1 MTRLLQILLIALL
14 FAAPPAP
21 ASLQQQEGGPFDAAR
36 QLVAAGKIEEAK
48 TAAQTALASHPFS
61 TEGYRLMHRIAKL
74 EDDSDGQLHWGK
86 WIYWADKYAGKS
98 EKQLETLLPLF
109 EGQWEGWN
117 RDDLILE
124 TWEESLD
131 EAAKKAASKKQY
143 RLAGHL
149 MDRLMKLNVGDK
161 KLDKAYS
168 KLADKAGQQLSG
180 GAFTAA
186 SIRRKSA
193 DWLDKEN
200 KKHEHWQEPFKRKTR
215 HYDIYTNVSWQFAE
229 TISSAMDEVNEFYRS
244 IYDYKKKA
252 RATIHVMRKR
262 SDFDKM
268 ALKVLGRPMPSR
280 GVGGYWVAAIKTV
293 VAYDRA
299 YDEEGYTQEALWE
312 TLFHEA
318 SHQFMTLLTK
328 GRHVPPTWLNEGTA
342 CYFEGCQIKSDGT
355 IVKNAP
361 ALQRLR
367 SWYHLDNSPRRH
379 SLEELIAHDRNL
391 GADSSGSLSYEGEFY
406 PYGWALVYF
415 LLNYEE
421 NDRRVYGVAVTD
433 DGKVRED
440 YKAVRKAGKL
450 VYREAY
456 GKYLAH
462 FAERGCKGD
471 KYYALEM
478 AKKFFVEEIGDP
490 DVPDWDA
497 FEKRWRKYCT
507 SLYHEE
513 QAGSEFADVD
523 QARARGYMLAED
535 FERARIA
542 AEFADRKRP
551 NDPETYRLLALAYA
565 GEGRE
570 PDGVFWMVR
579 HWEKVWPAGKQ
590 DEATAAEQWLAENG
604 GKDVLKLYIEPT
616 KAAVKDLL
624 TACDDAISAENPLA
638 AVLFAVHGAE
648 VLGMDHHQLVKHIGL
663 GLEEGEESTL
673 ELSGR
678 DLRMWQRAFERGEDG
693 NRQHLAPGVKVD
705 VVRYEEDGLFMNN
718 PEGEGFPGRE
728 TVSRRSLESLQA
740 PYEIRGAVQTDGG
753 AGILYLGRDFG
764 GRARASIFFNHDQ
777 DGSPTVEICRVDQQL
792 NVDAGRAIPMNT
804 VFLGYKLEQSEK
816 IHFHLKVKKGEED
829 STLSANEGVDL
840 PLDVKDLPE
849 RRLTGGIA
857 LTCVDGAIALWSNI
871 EVRPNRPFWPVP

>member
-1 MTRLLQILLIALL
+1 MTRLLQIALIALL
-14 FAAPPAP
+14 FAAAPAP
-21 ASLQQQEGGPFDAAR
+21 ATFQQEGGPFAEAYKLIAAGNVDEGKDAAN
-36 QLVAAGKIEEAK
+36 
-48 TAAQTALASHPFS
+48 TALASHPFS
-61 TEGYRLMHRIAKL
+61 TEGYRLMHKIAKL
-74 EDDSDGQLHWGK
+74 EDDLAGQLQWAK

-98 EKQLETLLPLF
+98 SKHMETLLPLF

-117 RDDLILE
+117 RDELILE
-124 TWEESLD
+124 TWEESMD
-131 EAAKKAASKKQY
+131 EAAKKAAAKKQY

-149 MDRLMKLNVGDK
+149 MDRLMELNAGDK
-161 KLDKAYS
+161 KLEKAYE

-186 SIRRKSA
+186 SIRRKSST
-193 DWLDKEN
+193 WLDKEN
-200 KKHEHWQEPFKRKTR
+200 KKHEHWQNPFERKTR

-229 TISSAMDEVNEFYRS
+229 TIASAMDEVNEFYRS
-244 IYDYKKKA
+244 IYDYKKRA
-252 RATIHVMRKR
+252 RATLHVMRKR

-280 GVGGYWVAAIKTV
+280 GVGGYWVATLKTV

-299 YDEEGYTQEALWE
+299 YDEEGFTQDALWN

-328 GRHVPPTWLNEGTA
+328 GRHIPPTWLNEGTA
-342 CYFEGCQIKSDGT
+342 CYFEGCQIKADGT

-391 GADSSGSLSYEGEFY
+391 GADSTGSLSYEGEFY

-440 YKAVRKAGKL
+440 YKVVKKAGRL

-456 GKYLAH
+456 GKYLSY
-462 FAERGCKGD
+462 FADRGCKGD
-471 KYYALEM
+471 KYHALEM
-478 AKKFFVEEIGDP
+478 AKKFFVDEIGDP
-490 DVPDWDA
+490 DVPDWEA

-535 FERARIA
+535 FERARVA

-565 GEGRE
+565 GEGRQA
-570 PDGVFWMVR
+570 DAVYWMVR
-579 HWEKVWPAGKQ
+579 HWEKVWPAGKTE
-590 DEATAAEQWLAENG
+590 EAAAAEEWLSDNG
-604 GKDVLKLYIEPT
+604 GKDVLKHYLEPT
-616 KAAVKDLL
+616 KLAVTELQA
-624 TACDDAISAENPLA
+624 ACDEAIAADHPLA
-638 AVLFAVHGAE
+638 AVLFAVHGSEA
-648 VLGMDHHQLVKHIGL
+648 LGMDHHELVKHIGL

-673 ELSGR
+673 EVCGR
-678 DLRMWQRAFERGEDG
+678 DLRMWQRAFERGESG
-693 NRQHLAPGVKVD
+693 NRQHLAPGVKID
-705 VVRYEEDGLFMNN
+705 VVRYEADGLFMNN
-718 PEGEGFPGRE
+718 PKDEGHPGRE
-728 TVSRRSLESLQA
+728 TVSRRSLEYLQ
-740 PYEIRGAVQTDGG
+740 PPFEIRGKVQTDGG

-764 GRARASIFFNHDQ
+764 GRAGSSIIFDR
-777 DGSPTVEICRVDQQL
+777 DSAGEPTIEIGRVDQRL
-792 NVDAGRAIPMNT
+792 DVDAGRAIPLNT
-804 VFLGYKLEQSEK
+804 IFMGYKLAQSEK
-816 IHFHLKVKKGEED
+816 IEFHLKVKKGEED
-829 STLSANEGVDL
+829 TTLTANEGEDL
-840 PLDVKDLPE
+840 PIDVKDMPS
-849 RRLTGGIA
+849 RRMTGGIA
-857 LTCVDGAIALWSNI
+857 LTCTDGAVVLWSDM